1 MDTNQVEGP
10 DPRNDLSH
18 FAREI
23 LTAKMQANAGL
34 NGQPNPQ
41 RARVESSFSASPMT
55 PARFEA
61 PKGRTPGAKP
71 PEEPAAAALATGAF
85 YGQYVNS
92 TTGDTYLQ
100 GGTVSGGTG
109 NTTISD
115 IKIIDSGTGDPVHAA
130 GQHMYIEATG
140 KGVTADGVL
149 LPGWNLS
156 TATIGYGATV
166 PDNTLPTASS
176 SSSKKCYVDLGVFTA
191 DAFLPAQAGNV
202 QISFCPGSY
211 TVSR

>member
-1 MDTNQVEGP
+1 MDTNKVEGP

-23 LTAKMQANAGL
+23 LDAKMRANVGL
-34 NGQPNPQ
+34 NSQLNPQ
-41 RARVESSFSASPMT
+41 RAKVESSFAASPMT

-61 PKGRTPGAKP
+61 PRGRTPGAEP
-71 PEEPAAAALATGAF
+71 PEEPTAALTSGAF

-100 GGTVSGGTG
+100 GGTVTGGDGTE
-109 NTTISD
+109 TIDD
-115 IKIIDSGTGDPVHAA
+115 IKIIDSGTGDPTHAA

-140 KGVTADGVL
+140 NGVVSDGVL
-149 LPGWNLS
+149 LPGWNL
-156 TATIGYGATV
+156 TNATVGYGATV

-176 SSSKKCYVDLGVFTA
+176 SSGKKCYVDLGVFTA
-191 DAFLPAQAGNV
+191 EAFFPAQVGNV
-202 QISFCPGSY
+202 QISFCPGNYS
-211 TVSR
+211 VSR

>member
-1 MDTNQVEGP
+1 MLYEPTKIPSVTDANPG
-10 DPRNDLSH
+10 LSG
-18 FAREI
+18 AAYGSYAKIEAGVSYTERRM
-23 LTAKMQANAGL
+23 LTGAT
-34 NGQPNPQ
+34 
-41 RARVESSFSASPMT
+41 VI
-55 PARFEA
+55 EA
-61 PKGRTPGAKP
+61 
-71 PEEPAAAALATGAF
+71 GAF
-85 YGQYVNS
+85 YGQYVEPTS
-92 TTGDTYLQ
+92 GDTFLQ

-109 NTTISD
+109 NKTKDD

-140 KGVTADGVL
+140 NGVTADGVL

-176 SSSKKCYVDLGVFTA
+176 ANSKKCYVDLGVFTA